1 MSIHVLSSGIIDP
14 TTITRFCCNLMLEI
28 GKVWNGLD
36 YVCYIALAS
45 MPKYP
50 IRRVACRIKY
60 PLTPMR
66 IIIIGAFMFV
76 SASVQAQIGVP
87 VAPLVPS
94 SIEQYE
100 RFRLYTSCAPVALL
114 VEGLPTNATEIGLF
128 EDDILTTVR
137 SRLRGAR
144 IYSSEAMHG
153 PYLYVNVN
161 VAGLS
166 FNISVE
172 LRKPVTDLETELT
185 SPATTWNTG
194 TTGTH
199 GQESDYILQAI
210 GRLMD
215 IFIDEYLAV
224 NESACK

>member
-1 MSIHVLSSGIIDP
+1 
-14 TTITRFCCNLMLEI
+14 
-28 GKVWNGLD
+28 
-36 YVCYIALAS
+36 
-45 MPKYP
+45 
-50 IRRVACRIKY
+50 
-60 PLTPMR
+60 MR

-144 IYSSEAMHG
+144 IYSSEAKHE

-161 VAGLS
+161 VVGLS
-166 FNISVE
+166 FNIRVE
-172 LRKPVTDLETELT
+172 LNKPVTDLETKLIY
-185 SPATTWNTG
+185 PAPTWQRG

-199 GQESDYILQAI
+199 AKDSDYILQSI
-210 GRLMD
+210 GMLMD
-215 IFIDEYLAV
+215 KFIDEYLAV